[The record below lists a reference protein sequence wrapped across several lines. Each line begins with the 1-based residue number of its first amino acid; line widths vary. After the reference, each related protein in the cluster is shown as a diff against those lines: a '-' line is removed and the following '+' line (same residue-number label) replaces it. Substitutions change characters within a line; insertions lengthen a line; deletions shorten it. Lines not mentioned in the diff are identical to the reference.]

1 MTTNVIIYS
10 RCSTDEKRQ
19 DTEVQLGELRRYAQA
34 YGWTYDEVSEYGSAF
49 KGEQPK
55 LQDVI
60 EKIRLRRYSIILVY
74 SLDRF
79 SREHPQKT
87 NALLD
92 RIVYDYK
99 CRFISL
105 KEGIDSQNEMI
116 WHVIRPLFSY
126 FANVYSRQLSEKI
139 RAGIQNKRNK
149 GIYRGGRPKRTYD
162 LNRIKTLR
170 SEGHSFRN
178 VVKLYNDGLP
188 RKDRISHTQVSR
200 LIQIRSGDHRVTTL
214 IQNHTVSDVRIKT
227 NTKAVTSAG
236 EMIC

>member
-1 MTTNVIIYS
+1 MIKTDNSIRVVIYS

-19 DTEVQLGELRRYAQA
+19 DTEVQLSELRRYAQA

-49 KGEQPK
+49 KGDQPK
-55 LQDVI
+55 LQEII
-60 EKIRLRRYSIILVY
+60 EKIRLRHYSIILVY

-92 RIVYDYK
+92 RIVYEYK

-126 FANVYSRQLSEKI
+126 FANVFSKQLSEKI
-139 RAGIQNKRNK
+139 RAGIQNKKNK
-149 GIYRGGRPKRTYD
+149 GMYTGGRPKKTYD
-162 LNRIKTLR
+162 LDRIKTLHL
-170 SEGHSFRN
+170 EGQGTRRIA
-178 VVKLYNDGLP
+178 KLYNDGLP
-188 RKDRISHTQVSR
+188 KKNWISHTQVSR
-200 LIQIRSGDHRVTTL
+200 LIQ
-214 IQNHTVSDVRIKT
+214 N
-227 NTKAVTSAG
+227 
-236 EMIC
+236 

>member
-1 MTTNVIIYS
+1 MPTHVAIYS

-34 YGWTYDEVSEYGSAF
+34 YGWTYDEISEYGSAF
-49 KGEQPK
+49 KGDQPK
-55 LQDVI
+55 LQEVI
-60 EKIRLRRYSIILVY
+60 EKIRLRHYSIILVY

-92 RIVYDYK
+92 RIVYEYK

-126 FANVYSRQLSEKI
+126 FANVFSRQLSEKI
-139 RAGIQNKRNK
+139 RAGIQNKKNK
-149 GIYRGGRPKRTYD
+149 GIYTGGRPKKVYD
-162 LNRIKTLR
+162 LDRIKALR
-170 SEGHSFRN
+170 SKGYGPKKIA
-178 VVKLYNDGLP
+178 KLYSEGLP
-188 RKDRISHTQVSR
+188 KKSQISHTQVGR
-200 LIQIRSGDHRVTTL
+200 LI
-214 IQNHTVSDVRIKT
+214 K
-227 NTKAVTSAG
+227 K
-236 EMIC
+236 